1 MLDENL
7 FNIIDTSEMKED
19 IFSLDELV
27 NSIKDQLEEN
37 PILLSGTS
45 SKGTFGDFDSNL
57 WAIRTSLTESNIYF
71 DFNNIVSLKF
81 KGVSN
86 NDIVLLKCWL
96 IESILDSKFNDK
108 DNIEYR
114 NLPTFQFRLKV
125 ICKLMDAS
133 NNFSLDFLDK
143 KKGSRLDQFI
153 NKDISSSIRDRVKF
167 DAICGI
173 LDYIEYVEG
182 KVSAKYM
189 NDLLQYMK
197 ELSVMLTNYN
207 IKTNARK
214 LPKTKD
220 ILLFGEYVDMFFHNE
235 DIPKEFK
242 LFYMP
247 ILIWW
252 KLTTIIP
259 MRPSEFARKIKRNY
273 LLNENGTYYLKI
285 DRVKKTADVKN
296 YLLPV
301 LNRIQ
306 IPDTMYNLINN
317 YVLETNSYGETETLI
332 SYNALCAIRNKI
344 KELYPNYY
352 NKKWNTFLV
361 ERKINRNVFTR
372 NILYN
377 LLDSFYDFVINTFYK
392 DSLIEERIRL
402 GDTRHI
408 AFTSLMLQGYS
419 PVEIAILGGHRTLR
433 TLDNYTCT
441 LNTYVDTEVISIIRK
456 NIKISTFENQT
467 IMDIVFNMPSE
478 PPISLSKCIHADID
492 GEDLGYC
499 TNQFESNNNP
509 CEHDDCY
516 YCSKWWCEPIEHN
529 FLILEQIVKKKLLK
543 KDNKLKR
550 DLDFIISLLKDVGFD
565 IYDGNLVINK
575 SIADTLKRASLNL
588 ESSTKEVIHL
598 KYQLINHCEDSFK
611 LLSDIED
618 LLPTRSVDDYI
629 KERSLNTQKI
639 WEDKIWQDLK

>member
-7 FNIIDTSEMKED
+7 FNIIDTSEINED

-27 NSIKDQLEEN
+27 SDIKTQLKEN
-37 PILLSGTS
+37 PILLSGKS
-45 SKGTFGDFDSNL
+45 SKGVFGDFDSNL
-57 WAIRTSLTESNIYF
+57 WAIRNTLRENNVYF

-86 NDIVLLKCWL
+86 KDIVLLKCWL
-96 IESILDSKFNDK
+96 IESILDSKFINE

-114 NLPTFQFRLKV
+114 SLSHFQYKLRV
-125 ICKLMDAS
+125 VCKLIDAS
-133 NNFSLDFLDK
+133 NNFDLDFLDK
-143 KKGSRLDQFI
+143 KKGAKLDQFI
-153 NKDISSSIRDRVKF
+153 NKDLGNSDRLKY

-182 KVSAKYM
+182 KVSDDYM
-189 NDLLQYMK
+189 NNLLEYMK
-197 ELSVMLTNYN
+197 ELSVMITSYN
-207 IKTNARK
+207 IKNNTRK

-220 ILLFGEYVDMFFHNE
+220 ILLFDEYVDMFFSNE

-252 KLTTIIP
+252 KLTTIVP

-273 LLNENGTYYLKI
+273 LLDENGIYYLKI
-285 DRVKKTADVKN
+285 DRVKKQADVKN

-306 IPDTMYNLINN
+306 ISNTMYDLIKN
-317 YVLETNSYGETETLI
+317 YILETNSYGESETLI
-332 SYNALCAIRNKI
+332 SYNAFCAIRNKI
-344 KELYPNYY
+344 KELYPHYY
-352 NKKWNTFLV
+352 NRNWYSFFV
-361 ERKINRNVFTR
+361 ERKLNSNVFTI
-372 NILYN
+372 NILHN
-377 LLDSFYDFVINTFYK
+377 LLKSFYNFAIKTFYK
-392 DSLIEERIRL
+392 DSLIEERIKL

-419 PVEIAILGGHRTLR
+419 PIEIAILGGHRTLR

-441 LNTYVDTEVISIIRK
+441 LNTYVDTEVLSIIRK

-467 IMDIVFNMPSE
+467 IMDIIFNMPSK
-478 PPISLSKCIHADID
+478 PPISLNKCIPADID

-499 TNQFESNNNP
+499 TNHFEPNSNP

-516 YCSKWWCEPIEHN
+516 YCSKWWCEPTEHN

-575 SIADTLKRASLNL
+575 SIAETLKRASLNL
-588 ESSTKEVIHL
+588 ESSAKEVIHL
-598 KYQLINHCEDSFK
+598 KYQLINPCEDSFK
-611 LLSDIED
+611 LLSDLED
-618 LLPTRSVDDYI
+618 LLPTKAVDDYI
-629 KERSLNTQKI
+629 KEKSLNTQKI
-639 WEDKIWQDLK
+639 LEDKIWQDLK